1 MDSQHCLIIFKQ
13 SIHWGF
19 SYVGLTWIP
28 NRSHIIDTQNS
39 CIYKKFEA
47 YVDGIAKLILYIQDT
62 TL

>member
-39 CIYKKFEA
+39 CIYEKFEA
-47 YVDGIAKLILYIQDT
+47 YVDGIAK
-62 TL
+62 